1 MSESMRER
9 GYSRHA
15 FQLRMSR
22 SDIGSYLDTTLETV
36 SRCLSQFARQ
46 GFIAVHNRHIEL
58 LDAERLRACY
68 ANAAEG

>member
-1 MSESMRER
+1 
-9 GYSRHA
+9 
-15 FQLRMSR
+15 MSR
-22 SDIGSYLDTTLETV
+22 SDIGSYLDTTLGTV